1 MLTGA
6 PTVHSS
12 RATEGD
18 TFHGAPLHK
27 WTITLA
33 TTEGCGG
40 DDQASVE
47 INTASAVRD
56 MPVGVI
62 PIRADENTIAVL
74 PSAFVKITGAT
85 VTGGTVTIDSAA
97 GSFMVGSWAAQT
109 SLGDST
115 ATFGA
120 PVCN

>member
-12 RATEGD
+12 RATQGD

-27 WTITLA
+27 WTIILSTS
-33 TTEGCGG
+33 EGCAG

-47 INTASAVRD
+47 INTPSGTSD
-56 MPVGVI
+56 MPLGVI
-62 PIRADENTIAVL
+62 AIRADENTIAVL

-85 VTGGTVTIDSAA
+85 VTGGTVTIESSAGA
-97 GSFMVGSWAAQT
+97 FMVGSWAAQT
-109 SLGDST
+109 SLGDSA

-120 PVCN
+120 PACN

>member
-1 MLTGA
+1 MLSGA
-6 PTVHSS
+6 PTVRAS
-12 RATEGD
+12 RATQGD

-27 WTITLA
+27 WTIILS

-47 INTASAVRD
+47 INTVSSVRD
-56 MPVGVI
+56 MPLGAI
-62 PIRADENTIAVL
+62 AIRADENTIAVL
-74 PSAFVKITGAT
+74 PSAFVKIAGAT
-85 VTGGTVTIDSAA
+85 VTGGTVTIDSST
-97 GSFMVGSWAAQT
+97 GNFMVGSWTAQT